1 MAAFGRRVRPPRT
14 SVQPTRR
21 IARSLYFQLI
31 LLENRAIIGDMRVAA
46 PPLLPIFRSRL
57 QGELL
62 ALVLVDP
69 SRSWTIEELADR
81 TRHPYQTVATE
92 VRRLQD
98 VQLVHIQ
105 TVGRTKLLSANE
117 SNPYVRP
124 LAQLVL
130 MAFGPPLVI
139 SEEFGTVDKIEQLM
153 IYGSWAARYE
163 GEAGPVPNDI
173 DLLVIGRPD
182 RDDVHEA
189 AQRAQQRLGR
199 EVNVTLRTRD
209 AWDKAS
215 DGFTR
220 QVRSSPLLEV
230 RYPQPDAEMEQR
242 KRSHRA
248 PARRS
253 TASAGAG

>member
-1 MAAFGRRVRPPRT
+1 
-14 SVQPTRR
+14 
-21 IARSLYFQLI
+21 
-31 LLENRAIIGDMRVAA
+31 MRVAA

-81 TRHPYQTVATE
+81 TGHPYQTVATE

-98 VQLVHIQ
+98 VQLVRIQ

-117 SNPYVRP
+117 SNPHVRP
-124 LAQLVL
+124 LTQLVL
-130 MAFGPPLVI
+130 MSFGPPLVI
-139 SEEFGTVDKIEQLM
+139 SEEFGTVSRIEQLM

-163 GEAGPVPNDI
+163 GEVGPVPNDI

-182 RDDVHEA
+182 RDEVHEA
-189 AQRAQQRLGR
+189 ALRAQQRLGR

-220 QVRSSPLLEV
+220 QVRSSPLLKV
-230 RYPQPDAEMEQR
+230 RSPQPDAEMEQR
-242 KRSHRA
+242 KRSHRT

-253 TASAGAG
+253 TTPAGAG

>member
-1 MAAFGRRVRPPRT
+1 
-14 SVQPTRR
+14 
-21 IARSLYFQLI
+21 
-31 LLENRAIIGDMRVAA
+31 MRVAA

-69 SRSWTIEELADR
+69 TRSWTIDELSDR
-81 TRHPYQTVATE
+81 TGHPYQTVATE
-92 VRRLQD
+92 VRRLQE
-98 VQLVHIQ
+98 VQLLRID

-124 LAQLVL
+124 LTQLVL

-139 SEEFGTVDKIEQLM
+139 SEEFGTVDRIEQLM

-163 GEAGPVPNDI
+163 GEAGPAPNDI
-173 DLLVIGRPD
+173 DLLIIGRPD

-189 AQRAQQRLGR
+189 ARRAQQRLGR
-199 EVNVTLRTRD
+199 EVNVTIRTRD
-209 AWDKAS
+209 AWEKAS

-230 RYPQPDAEMEQR
+230 RYPQRDAEVEQG
-242 KRSHRA
+242 KPGHRA
-248 PARRS
+248 PAR
-253 TASAGAG
+253 SAPTPARAGRRGDR

>member
-1 MAAFGRRVRPPRT
+1 
-14 SVQPTRR
+14 
-21 IARSLYFQLI
+21 
-31 LLENRAIIGDMRVAA
+31 MRVAA

-57 QGELL
+57 EGELL

-69 SRSWTIEELADR
+69 TRSWTIDELSDR
-81 TRHPYQTVATE
+81 TGHPYQTVATE
-92 VRRLQD
+92 VRRLQE
-98 VQLVHIQ
+98 VELVRID

-139 SEEFGTVDKIEQLM
+139 SDEFGTVDKIEQLM

-182 RDDVHEA
+182 RDEVHEA

-209 AWDKAS
+209 AWDKAT
-215 DGFTR
+215 DGFTQ

-230 RYPQPDAEMEQR
+230 RYPRRDAEVEQG
-242 KRSHRA
+242 KRGHRA
-248 PARRS
+248 PAR
-253 TASAGAG
+253 SAPTPARAGRRGDR

>member
-1 MAAFGRRVRPPRT
+1 
-14 SVQPTRR
+14 
-21 IARSLYFQLI
+21 
-31 LLENRAIIGDMRVAA
+31 MRVAA

-57 QGELL
+57 QGEIL

-81 TRHPYQTVATE
+81 TGHPYQTVAAE

-98 VQLVHIQ
+98 VQLVNVD

-124 LAQLVL
+124 LTQLVL
-130 MAFGPPLVI
+130 MSFGPPLVI
-139 SEEFGTVDKIEQLM
+139 SEEFATVSRIEQLM

-182 RDDVHEA
+182 RDHVHEA
-189 AQRAQQRLGR
+189 ALRAQQRLGR

-220 QVRSSPLLEV
+220 RVRSSPLLEV
-230 RYPQPDAEMEQR
+230 RYPQRDAEVEQG
-242 KRSHRA
+242 KRGRRA
-248 PARRS
+248 SARRA
-253 TASAGAG
+253 ASATRAG

>member
-1 MAAFGRRVRPPRT
+1 
-14 SVQPTRR
+14 
-21 IARSLYFQLI
+21 
-31 LLENRAIIGDMRVAA
+31 MRVAA

-57 QGELL
+57 QGEIL

-81 TRHPYQTVATE
+81 TGHPYQTVATE

-98 VQLVHIQ
+98 VQLVNVD

-124 LAQLVL
+124 LMQLVL
-130 MAFGPPLVI
+130 MSFGPPLVI
-139 SEEFGTVDKIEQLM
+139 SEEFATVSRIEQLM
-153 IYGSWAARYE
+153 IYGSWAERYE

-182 RDDVHEA
+182 RDHVHEA
-189 AQRAQQRLGR
+189 ALRAQQRLGR

-230 RYPQPDAEMEQR
+230 RYPQRDAEVEHG
-242 KRSHRA
+242 KRGRRA
-248 PARRS
+248 SARRA
-253 TASAGAG
+253 ASATRAG

>member
-1 MAAFGRRVRPPRT
+1 
-14 SVQPTRR
+14 
-21 IARSLYFQLI
+21 
-31 LLENRAIIGDMRVAA
+31 MRVAA

-69 SRSWTIEELADR
+69 SRSWTVEELADR
-81 TRHPYQTVATE
+81 TGHPYQTVATE

-98 VQLVHIQ
+98 VQLIHVQ

-124 LAQLVL
+124 LTQLVV
-130 MAFGPPLVI
+130 MSFGPPLVI
-139 SEEFGTVDKIEQLM
+139 SEEFGTVSRIEQLM

-163 GEAGPVPNDI
+163 GEGGPVPNDI
-173 DLLVIGRPD
+173 DLLVIGKPD
-182 RDDVHEA
+182 RDEVHEA
-189 AQRAQQRLGR
+189 ALRAQQRLGR
-199 EVNVTLRTRD
+199 EVNITLRTHD

-230 RYPQPDAEMEQR
+230 RYPQTDAEMEQR

-253 TASAGAG
+253 TTSASAG